1 MRSLLDDF
9 LERPISHVAGPLL
22 RDADTIAP
30 GTRIGPYRV
39 IRELGRGGMG
49 IVCLASPVIPSRPSP
64 VIPSAARDPQ
74 LLGVNSARDLQF
86 AAEVAIKIVARE
98 LEMDATSLRRFRDE
112 RRILASL
119 EHPGIAR
126 LLDDGVTPD
135 GRPWFAMEYVDG
147 IPLDAYATM
156 RQLDTTARLHLFVSV
171 CDAVEYAH
179 RQSIVHRDIKPSNIL
194 VGVDDAVKLLDF
206 GIAKLTSP
214 TAGDGART
222 RTRTRTGEGR
232 LTPDYA
238 SPEQRR
244 GKRATAASDVFALGV
259 LLYKLLTGRHPH
271 RGGGGGGW
279 RVLLRRLRGS
289 PPRLG
294 REFPRE
300 LDAIVARAMRRNP
313 ERRYPTAGALAADVR
328 AFLERASATRISARE
343 DS

>member
-49 IVCLASPVIPSRPSP
+49 VVCLGAVIPSE
-64 VIPSAARDPQ
+64 AR
-74 LLGVNSARDLQF
+74 NLQF
-86 AAEVAIKIVARE
+86 DREEVAIKIVARE

-147 IPLDAYATM
+147 IPVDAYATM
-156 RQLDTTARLHLFVSV
+156 RQLDVAARLHLFVSV

-214 TAGDGART
+214 AAGGGT

-232 LTPDYA
+232 MTPDYA

-259 LLYKLLTGRHPH
+259 LLYKLLTGRHPQ
-271 RGGGGGGW
+271 RRSGW
-279 RVLLRRLRGS
+279 RAVLRRLRGL

-294 REFPRE
+294 RQFPRE

>member
-9 LERPISHVAGPLL
+9 LERPISHVAGALL
-22 RDADTIAP
+22 RDADTIEP

-49 IVCLASPVIPSRPSP
+49 VVCLAEHNDVIPSE
-64 VIPSAARDPQ
+64 ARDPQ
-74 LLGVNSARDLQF
+74 LG
-86 AAEVAIKIVARE
+86 EVAIKIVARG
-98 LEMDATSLRRFRDE
+98 LEMDPTSLRRFRDE

-126 LLDDGVTPD
+126 LLDDGTTPD

-156 RQLDTTARLHLFVSV
+156 RELDTTARLRLFVSV

-179 RQSIVHRDIKPSNIL
+179 RQAIVHRDIKPSNIL
-194 VGVDDAVKLLDF
+194 VGVDGVVKLLDF

-214 TAGDGART
+214 AAGGGT

-232 LTPDYA
+232 LTPDFA
-238 SPEQRR
+238 SPEQLRGRR
-244 GKRATAASDVFALGV
+244 VTAASDVFALGV
-259 LLYKLLTGRHPH
+259 LLYQLLTGRHPQ
-271 RGGGGGGW
+271 RRSGW
-279 RVLLRRLRGS
+279 RAMLRRLRGS

-294 REFPRE
+294 REFPPD
-300 LDAIVARAMRRNP
+300 LDAIIARAMRRKP
-313 ERRYPTAGALAADVR
+313 ERRYLSAGGLASDVR
-328 AFLERASATRISARE
+328 AFLERGAR
-343 DS
+343 